1 MRTYLHIFVLML
13 LLHSCHSGMS
23 NRGGFSVD
31 QTAETDPCAGQTSP
45 SPQCPDA
52 GRDGDEKK
60 NEDEEI
66 ETPADSGD
74 QGMPT
79 GPTQLAE
86 YKDGMWGS
94 ITIDPLA
101 MKKGEEAELK
111 MTFTAAKAIEPI
123 EGETQRK
130 TPITL
135 EVDFPHPNTGFILNK
150 VEVSHADDK
159 DFFDREPYI
168 FTSPTTNKATVQMIK
183 IAERDKYTLTFTIT
197 PQKDFEFKARTP
209 GNRFFKN
216 ARGKM
221 PKIDVYT
228 GNTPPAVTYDLS
240 PIYTNG
246 KLEMRLKPWPHAV
259 KKDTDSEL
267 TLTFTAVADLRKKG
281 VGTHDVDIGITPYD
295 ATSTYR
301 VKSVSPQKHFKD
313 GKKPRCSLAH
323 SCKLKIVKMQEG
335 ESFELTLTVNAK
347 KDFSIGY
354 LKKIPDEINPE
365 LDRKP
370 PQIKVK

>member
-23 NRGGFSVD
+23 SRGGFSVD

-52 GRDGDEKK
+52 GRDGDEK
-60 NEDEEI
+60 NDEDEEI
-66 ETPADSGD
+66 ETPAGSGD

-111 MTFTAAKAIEPI
+111 MTFTAAKAIE
-123 EGETQRK
+123 GEIQRK

-159 DFFDREPYI
+159 GFFDREPYI
-168 FTSPTTNKATVQMIK
+168 STSLAINKATVPMIK

-209 GNRFFKN
+209 SSRFFEN

-267 TLTFTAVADLRKKG
+267 TLTFTAVVDLKRGSK
-281 VGTHDVDIGITPYD
+281 THDVNIGITPYD
-295 ATSTYR
+295 AASTYR
-301 VKSVSPQKHFKD
+301 VKSVSTREHFKD
-313 GKKPRCSLAH
+313 GKKPSCSIAH
-323 SCKLKIVKMQEG
+323 NCKLKIAEMQKG
-335 ESFELTLTVNAK
+335 ENFELTLTVNAK

-354 LKKIPDEINPE
+354 LRKKHDEINPE
-365 LDRKP
+365 LNGDL